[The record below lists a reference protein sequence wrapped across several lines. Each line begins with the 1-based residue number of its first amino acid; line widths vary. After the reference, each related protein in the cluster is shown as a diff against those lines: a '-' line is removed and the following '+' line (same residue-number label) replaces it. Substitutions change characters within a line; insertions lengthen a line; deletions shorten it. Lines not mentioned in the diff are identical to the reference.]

1 MKKMFLLALSIVAM
15 LSAAITVTAQNKI
28 NLFYQ
33 GGNSLNDKKVLN
45 SGDTIVRVGSHSNN
59 LFFGEIFLD
68 RRNIIGA
75 YGSYGFQSG
84 LVDQF
89 QASKFR
95 SWSVGLVSTISLNP
109 IWWKLSAGYFQKNQ
123 IWEGF
128 TSQFDYFKDSSRVR
142 GLEIRSSILF
152 AQDDFSF
159 FPRIEAWG
167 RMGVSCG
174 MENKVFIESYNF
186 GLDIQA
192 YRFDILPDYF
202 ISPMIGVEKKELLAL
217 DMLTYKVGIA
227 LGSNFTPSPIGKFF
241 IFITYDN
248 KYHSYANKEG
258 SVVMSIKEPTVGIG
272 CVIAPLNLF
281 W

>member
-1 MKKMFLLALSIVAM
+1 MKKMILIALSIVAM
-15 LSAAITVTAQNKI
+15 LSAATAQNRV

-33 GGNSLNDKKVLN
+33 GGNSLNDKKVL
-45 SGDTIVRVGSHSNN
+45 SSTDTIVRVGSHSDN
-59 LFFGEIFLD
+59 LFFGEIFFD

-84 LVDQF
+84 LTDQF

-95 SWSVGLVSTISLNP
+95 SWSTGLVSTASLNP
-109 IWWKLSAGYFQKNQ
+109 VWGKLYVGYFQKNQ

-128 TSQFDYFKDSSRVR
+128 TSQFDYFKDSIKIR
-142 GLEIRSSILF
+142 GLEVRTSILF

-159 FPRIEAWG
+159 FPRIEVWG

-174 MENKVFIESYNF
+174 KGNKPFLESYNF

-192 YRFDILPDYF
+192 YRLDILPDYF
-202 ISPMIGVEKKELLAL
+202 LSPMIGVEKKELLAL
-217 DMLTYKVGIA
+217 NMLTYKVGIA
-227 LGSNFTPSPIGKFF
+227 LGSNFTPNPIAKVF
-241 IFITYDN
+241 IFVTHDN
-248 KYHSYANKEG
+248 KYHSYTNNEG
-258 SVVMSIKEPTVGIG
+258 SVVMNIKEPVIGIG

>member
-95 SWSVGLVSTISLNP
+95 SWSVGLVSTASISP
-109 IWWKLSAGYFQKNQ
+109 VWIKAYAGYYQKNQ
-123 IWEGF
+123 IREGF
-128 TSQFDYFKDSSRVR
+128 DPQFNYFKDSSRVR
-142 GLEIRSSILF
+142 GLELKTNILF
-152 AQDDFSF
+152 AQDNSAF
-159 FPRIEAWG
+159 FPRIEVWG

-174 MENKVFIESYNF
+174 KGNKPFLESYNF

-192 YRFDILPDYF
+192 YRLDILPDYF
-202 ISPMIGVEKKELLAL
+202 LSPMIGVEKKELLSL

-227 LGSNFTPSPIGKFF
+227 LGSNFTPNPIAKVF
-241 IFITYDN
+241 IFATHDN

-258 SVVMSIKEPTVGIG
+258 SVVMSIKEPVIGIG